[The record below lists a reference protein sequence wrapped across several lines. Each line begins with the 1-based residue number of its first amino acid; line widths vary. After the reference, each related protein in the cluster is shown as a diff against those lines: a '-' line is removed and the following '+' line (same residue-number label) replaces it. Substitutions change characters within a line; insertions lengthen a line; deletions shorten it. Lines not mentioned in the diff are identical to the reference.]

1 MAGRLATYIA
11 AAFAGVAAAFFLSGI
26 FCIASVSG
34 DGMEPVLESGDTVI
48 INRLAYSS
56 CSPKTGDIAA
66 FSSYVHGENGESG
79 IPKRVAGG
87 PGDTVEIKDDVPQ
100 RKAL

>member
-48 INRLAYSS
+48 I
-56 CSPKTGDIAA
+56 TGSLTA
-66 FSSYVHGENGESG
+66 
-79 IPKRVAGG
+79 RVLLRQ
-87 PGDTVEIKDDVPQ
+87 EI
-100 RKAL
+100 